1 MQRPSS
7 SQKNRN
13 DQQRRIM
20 ERSSLPENELKYRP
34 MDYKDYREP
43 QIGRMPR
50 QRESLN
56 YKTSQT
62 KDQALRSSIDFINKQ
77 RNQIVSEQLL
87 SDLRNLSANQKADF
101 FKKPVKQTQGKT
113 PNDPSDFFIDQTYIP
128 DIFNPNKHL
137 RKNMTDTSTVKRHG
151 AEIYYPSP
159 VDPRP
164 FKYASKDSIQTV
176 SFPRVEERNSKNIQ
190 TPKPQNTQ
198 YKQQPTLNF
207 GSMKTASIPGAN
219 VKTVPH
225 FSTTSKGSSYNIDSL
240 NGSLAL
246 STDQRSSL
254 LLSQQEKEKANSR
267 LQQSVHSIPKIGSTN
282 SDSQNQ
288 STQTSMQIFSGITN
302 KNITLLPARSSNFLF
317 NGREAIYSVN
327 TTNGVIRGYN
337 EDRVSIVIN
346 IKRKADWPHSRWP
359 NCSYFSLFDGH
370 GGSLCADFL
379 KDNLHRFILENS
391 NFPENPSKAIEEG
404 CVQAEHEFCKFALK
418 QTNIDKSG
426 SCALILLI
434 IDDKIYIGNVGD
446 CRAISS
452 ELGGQQFYS
461 LTKDHK
467 PEEPSEHDRIVRNGG
482 QVSKNNF
489 LQGHKFMGS
498 VFGGRINE
506 LPFRVYPGG
515 LSVSRSFGD
524 IMAKE
529 VQFGGNPNV
538 LIAKPEISTYRIDK
552 RTDFIFIGCLLIR
565 RRRVRQE
572 RHKRGLRDHLGLS
585 SEGAEP
591 WPFRESRENMRR
603 RCEPRAHA
611 EHEKDELRQPN
622 RHLSLLQF
630 GLKELHFYN
639 LLICSSD

>member
-7 SQKNRN
+7 SHKNRT

-20 ERSSLPENELKYRP
+20 ERNSLPENELKYKP
-34 MDYKDYREP
+34 IDYKDYRDP
-43 QIGRMPR
+43 QISRIPR

-56 YKTSQT
+56 YRTAQT
-62 KDQALRSSIDFINKQ
+62 KEQALRSSIDFMNKQ
-77 RNQIVSEQLL
+77 RTQIVSEQLL
-87 SDLRNLSANQKADF
+87 SDLRNFSSNQKTDLLR
-101 FKKPVKQTQGKT
+101 KPIKQL
-113 PNDPSDFFIDQTYIP
+113 PSKVSLNEQNDFFIDQTYIP

-137 RKNMTDTSTVKRHG
+137 RKNFTENTTVKRQGNEAH
-151 AEIYYPSP
+151 YPSP
-159 VDPRP
+159 ANLRNS
-164 FKYASKDSIQTV
+164 KYSSIDSIQTV
-176 SFPRVEERNSKNIQ
+176 GFPKVEERNGKNNQ
-190 TPKPQNTQ
+190 TPKPPSMP
-198 YKQQPTLNF
+198 YKQQQPALNIS
-207 GSMKTASIPGAN
+207 SMKNAIIPG
-219 VKTVPH
+219 VSTKIVPN
-225 FSTTSKGSSYNIDSL
+225 FSTNSKASSYGIDSL
-240 NGSLAL
+240 NASLAL
-246 STDQRSSL
+246 STDQKSSL
-254 LLSQQEKEKANSR
+254 LFNQQEKEKNNSR
-267 LQQSVHSIPKIGSTN
+267 LQQNINPIPKNGSGTSESLN
-282 SDSQNQ
+282 PTSQG
-288 STQTSMQIFSGITN
+288 SMQIFSGLTN

-327 TTNGVIRGYN
+327 TTNGLIRSYN

-379 KDNLHRFILENS
+379 KDNLHRFILENA

-404 CVQAEHEFCKFALK
+404 CAQAEHEFCKFALK

-426 SCALILLI
+426 SCALIVLI
-434 IDDKIYIGNVGD
+434 IEDKIYIGNVGD

-452 ELGGQQFYS
+452 EQGGKQFYS

-467 PEEPSEHDRIVRNGG
+467 PEEPSEQDRIIRNGG

-489 LQGHKFMGS
+489 LQTHKFLGS

-552 RTDFIFIGCLLIR
+552 RTDFIFIGCDLIR
-565 RRRVRQE
+565 RWCVRQE
-572 RHKRGLRDHLGLS
+572 RHQRSLRNHLGIPTK
-585 SEGAEP
+585 GAEP
-591 WPFRESRENMRR
+591 G
-603 RCEPRAHA
+603 A
-611 EHEKDELRQPN
+611 L
-622 RHLSLLQF
+622 
-630 GLKELHFYN
+630 
-639 LLICSSD
+639 